1 MSSANRRDSR
11 DCDFHASLTPVLP
24 GSGSKGYLIMQI
36 HQALSPPQAD
46 TPSIEASLTEGR
58 SQVKLGRH
66 NSNATLA

>member
-1 MSSANRRDSR
+1 
-11 DCDFHASLTPVLP
+11 
-24 GSGSKGYLIMQI
+24 MQI

-66 NSNATLA
+66 DHDSNATLA